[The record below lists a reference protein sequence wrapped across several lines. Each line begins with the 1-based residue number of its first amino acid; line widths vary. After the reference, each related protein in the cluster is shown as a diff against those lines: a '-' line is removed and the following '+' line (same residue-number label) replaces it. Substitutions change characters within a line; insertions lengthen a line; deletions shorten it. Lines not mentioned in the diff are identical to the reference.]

1 MVYTKWMMEEW
12 NGMGNLKRSQITGM
26 NFHYLH
32 YPLEYFLDAMVKF
45 EFEQIELWG
54 ASPHLY
60 VEDLPLAQVR
70 QIKGEIDQRGL
81 KVVCFTPEQCMYPIN
96 LAAKELVI
104 RERSIA
110 YFKKSVET
118 AVELAAPMVLVTAG
132 WGYRNESR
140 EEAWRR
146 CRDSLEQLTAYA
158 SEQGVV
164 LALEPLQKIESNL
177 ICTLPDLAEMLESIP
192 SPYLKGMVDTIPLAV
207 EGEEL
212 SSYFERLQE
221 DFAHIHFI
229 DGNPGGHLAW
239 GDGNLPLE
247 KYIGTLSEYNYEGAL
262 TLEFTASEYLLDPD
276 AAIEKS
282 LRTLAPFFTDT
293 AGSSF

>member
-1 MVYTKWMMEEW
+1 MM
-12 NGMGNLKRSQITGM
+12 GKLKRSQLTGM

-32 YPLEYFLDAMVKF
+32 YPLEYFFDAMVKY

-60 VEDLPLAQVR
+60 VEDLSLAEVR
-70 QIKGEIDQRGL
+70 RIKGEVDQRGL

-96 LAAKELVI
+96 LAAKEPVI

-132 WGYRNESR
+132 WGYRNENR
-140 EEAWRR
+140 EEALKRS
-146 CRDSLEQLTAYA
+146 RDSLEQLTAFA
-158 SEQGVV
+158 SNQGVV

-177 ICTLPDLAEMLESIP
+177 ICTLSDLVEMLESIP
-192 SPYLKGMVDTIPLAV
+192 SPYLKGMVDTIPLSV

-212 SSYFERLQE
+212 SSYFERLGE
-221 DFAHIHFI
+221 DFVHIHFI
-229 DGNPGGHLAW
+229 DGKPGGHLAW
-239 GDGNLPLE
+239 GDGNLPLA
-247 KYIGTLSEYNYEGAL
+247 KYLNTLAEYNYEGAL
-262 TLEFTASEYLLDPD
+262 TLEFTSSQYLLDPN

-282 LRTLAPFFTDT
+282 LRTLAPFFADHRITNHY
-293 AGSSF
+293 